1 MEQPATNST
10 RRRKS
15 RAARQASVSE
25 QDYLKAIYHMRLDLQ
40 EPISARLSEALGVT
54 PPAVTTALKRMARHG
69 YVRLDA
75 PSGAIHLTP
84 RGRAIAQR
92 LILRHRLIERLLTDV
107 LGMDWKE
114 VHAEAERIEHAI
126 SHELERRLLDYFGRD
141 STCPHGNPLF
151 GGLAKLRRQG
161 ARPLRQARP
170 GERWK
175 VIRVKETSRDFLTFL
190 ESLGLRPGAELRI
203 LDKSYDGTMTVV
215 IGRHRHHLGQSTT
228 AEIWA
233 KKIRGG

>member
-1 MEQPATNST
+1 MEQPIANSMRHT
-10 RRRKS
+10 K
-15 RAARQASVSE
+15 AQPARQASVSE
-25 QDYLKAIYHMRLDLQ
+25 QDYLKAVYHMQLDLQ
-40 EPISARLSEALGVT
+40 EPISARLSEALRVT

-75 PSGAIHLTP
+75 RSGTIRLTP

-92 LILRHRLIERLLTDV
+92 LVLRHRLIERLLTDV

-126 SHELERRLLDYFGRD
+126 SRELERRLLDYFGRD

-161 ARPLRQARP
+161 ARPLQQARP

-175 VIRVKETSRDFLTFL
+175 VIRVKETSRDFLAFL
-190 ESLGLRPGAELRI
+190 ESLRLRPGAELRV
-203 LDKSYDGTMTVV
+203 LEKSYDGTMAVA
-215 IGRHRHHLGQSTT
+215 IGRRRHHLGQSTT
-228 AEIWA
+228 SEIWA
-233 KKIRGG
+233 KKIRGR